1 MARLGCFTLKVDF
14 LKKPGTLLE
23 PFDPRNFAKKCVL
36 KLVKQF
42 SSHCL
47 AIKSLNVP
55 QSCLQV
61 IHFAAF

>member
-1 MARLGCFTLKVDF
+1 MHNF
-14 LKKPGTLLE
+14 LKKPGTMLD

-47 AIKSLNVP
+47 AIKSVNIP

-61 IHFAAF
+61 IHFVAF